1 MTRENR
7 IANARAEMAA
17 ARDAVRVA
25 EAALAIV
32 GRVGAS
38 AGIRRAR
45 GAGRRS
51 GGS

>member
-25 EAALAIV
+25 EAALA
-32 GRVGAS
+32 
-38 AGIRRAR
+38 R
-45 GAGRRS
+45 GAGGRS